1 MEPTIFASKLSGMN
15 ALVFG
20 ELQGSQRVYVYL
32 HGSGEFGKGI
42 HSHYINPGFATVLRD
57 DKINLKYPFVIPCCI
72 TGDFWIPEQ
81 VKLLLDDI
89 RKDNDIMSI
98 DLIGYS
104 RGGYGV
110 YEYISQFSDI
120 HTATVINS
128 RIPKSDAFITSIPL
142 LIIHGRQD
150 QSENIE
156 IVRRFYK
163 SLISNQSKVKMI
175 ELDGGHF
182 IIEEVSKSEWLY
194 HWIDSADI

>member
-1 MEPTIFASKLSGMN
+1 MEHTIFDSKLFGLN

-20 ELQGSQRVYVYL
+20 KLQGSPRVYVYL
-32 HGSGEFGKGI
+32 HGSGEFGKDI
-42 HSHYINPGFATVLRD
+42 SSHYINPGFATVLKD
-57 DKINLKYPFVIPCCI
+57 DKINLKYPFVLPCCI
-72 TGDFWIPEQ
+72 AGEFWIPEQ

-89 RKDNDIMSI
+89 RKDNEIMSI

-128 RIPKSDAFITSIPL
+128 RIPESDTFITSIPL

-150 QSENIE
+150 QNEHIE
-156 IVRRFYK
+156 TVRKFYK
-163 SLISNQSKVKMI
+163 SLISKQYKVKMI
-175 ELDGGHF
+175 ELDGDHF